1 MYRFDRMNWMVAAVA
16 GGGGLLAAAD
26 ATAQERQVVSKEVGV
41 SSSEASLELEF
52 SDGASFTISFENG
65 RVMAD
70 GQTLG
75 AYQSGG
81 AAEQEWRSLLA
92 DVLSLSNGPLADA
105 LARWEPDPALT
116 GVEADLLRAVDGA
129 LEGAVAGVGGGVSRS
144 LAGQRMGELLEV
156 VANSENVEALGT
168 ALEDIDL
175 ESLGIWLHQ
184 DHTVREGAAHSGSLL
199 VLGGHLD
206 VRGTVDGD
214 VIVLDGTIT
223 LREGGE
229 VDGDVH
235 LIQSDVVRRG
245 GEVDGD
251 VVDVTRQL
259 RRAENEFREEIMAE
273 VTRELGRSRA
283 TGRAGGFARLGR
295 AVGDI
300 LEAGITFVIL
310 GLSALL
316 LTRLSPDRVEV
327 VTRAVGHQPARSA
340 VVGFAGGFLILPV
353 YVLGIVIL
361 AISVVGLPVLLAWVP
376 LFPLAVVVAGFMG
389 YVGVGQQVGRWVLEH
404 DFPWLDWVDGNR
416 PTHLR
421 LLGLATL
428 LVPFVVGNAL
438 QVLPLVGWTGS
449 LVNGVG
455 TIASVAATL
464 TGLGAVIVTR
474 GGRRPVDYE
483 FDDGPYDPVDWHEAE
498 DDDAPDSAE
507 DGGTGGATTPT
518 EEDGS

>member
-1 MYRFDRMNWMVAAVA
+1 MYRFDRMNWLLAVAA
-16 GGGGLLAAAD
+16 GGGGTLAVAD
-26 ATAQERQVVSKEVGV
+26 IEAQERQVVSNQLGV

-52 SDGASFTISFENG
+52 SDGATFSISFENG
-65 RVMAD
+65 RVTAD
-70 GQTLG
+70 GEVLG
-75 AYQSGG
+75 TYQSGG
-81 AAEQEWRSLLA
+81 AAEQEWRSLLS

-105 LARWEPDPALT
+105 LERWEPDPDLA
-116 GVEADLLRAVDGA
+116 GAEADILRAVDGA
-129 LEGAVAGVGGGVSRS
+129 LEGAVAGASGGVSRS
-144 LAGQRMGELLEV
+144 VAGQRMGELLEA
-156 VANSENVEALGT
+156 VAHSENVEALGT
-168 ALEDIDL
+168 ALEDVDL

-184 DHTVREGAAHSGSLL
+184 DHTVREGTSHSGSVL
-199 VLGGHLD
+199 VVGGHLD

-223 LREGGE
+223 LREDGE
-229 VDGDVH
+229 VDGDIH
-235 LIQSDVVRRG
+235 LIQSDLERRG
-245 GEVDGD
+245 GEVDGE

-259 RRAENEFREEIMAE
+259 RRAESQFREEIMAE
-273 VTRELGRSRA
+273 VTRELSR
-283 TGRAGGFARLGR
+283 TRAARRTSGFARVGR

-300 LEAGITFVIL
+300 VEAGVTFAIL
-310 GLSALL
+310 GLLTLL
-316 LTRLSPDRVEV
+316 LTRFSADRLDV
-327 VTRAVGHQPARSA
+327 VTRAVGRQPARSA

-353 YVLGIVIL
+353 YVLGIVVL

-404 DFPWLDWVDGNR
+404 DFPWLDRVDGSR

-428 LVPFVVGNAL
+428 TAPFVVGNAL

-449 LVNGVG
+449 LVIGMG

-474 GGRRPVDYE
+474 GGRRPVDYDFE
-483 FDDGPYDPVDWHEAE
+483 EPAYDPVDWHDAE
-498 DDDAPDSAE
+498 DDDAPGEAGDGV
-507 DGGTGGATTPT
+507 DGGTAATGDD
-518 EEDGS
+518 ES